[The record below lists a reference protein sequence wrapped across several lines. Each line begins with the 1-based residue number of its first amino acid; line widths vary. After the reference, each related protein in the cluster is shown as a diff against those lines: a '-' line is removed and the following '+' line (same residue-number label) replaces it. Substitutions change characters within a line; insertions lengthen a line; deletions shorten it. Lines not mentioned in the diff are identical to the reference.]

1 MKRKVYLEGEL
12 ADRFGSEL
20 TLNVDSFRD
29 LFRLLSANDP
39 TLHDYFMDCNE
50 NNIGFVCKW
59 GENPVEDES
68 ELLLQLQEGD
78 MYVSPIPAGSGSDIG
93 KIIVGLVI
101 IAVSLYYPPAVAF
114 LGGAGSTGQLA
125 ALYIGAT
132 IALAGVAEIMAP
144 DPAVDSADIQN
155 DTSYL
160 FQGSA
165 QTILEGDPVPILYGR
180 LRVPGKPIDFHLR
193 NANSTYLDSS
203 GFGYGFIL
211 DDATNNT
218 GAADPADVNSGGG
231 GLDRYDNIGPIVP
244 ELPGQNQQFNV
255 SDETDPADVIN
266 LGYIQ
271 TGFNGGP

>member
-12 ADRFGSEL
+12 ANRFGSEL

-29 LFRLLSANDP
+29 LFRLLNANDS
-39 TLHDYFMDCNE
+39 TLNDYFMECHE

-59 GENPVEDES
+59 GDKPVEEES

-78 MYVSPIPAGSGSDIG
+78 MYVSPVPAGSGDGIG
-93 KIIVGLVI
+93 KVIVGAVLVI
-101 IAVSLYYPPAVAF
+101 VALTVPGAFAF
-114 LGGAGSTGQLA
+114 LGTYGSQI
-125 ALYIGAT
+125 ALYVGAT
-132 IALAGVAEIMAP
+132 IALAGIAEIMAP
-144 DPAVDSADIQN
+144 DPAVDSNDIQN

-255 SDETDPADVIN
+255 SDDTDPADVVN